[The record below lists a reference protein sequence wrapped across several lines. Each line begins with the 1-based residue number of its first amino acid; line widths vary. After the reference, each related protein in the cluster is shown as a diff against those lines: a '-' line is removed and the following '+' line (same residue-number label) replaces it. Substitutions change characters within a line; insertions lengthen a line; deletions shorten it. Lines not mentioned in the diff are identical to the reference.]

1 MSSGTLRTSDT
12 SESDPRIALRIIPGV
27 SEPGASPPQW
37 HVCVLARSLAPAVR
51 TLTPRVRL
59 ENANV
64 VGLQPESA
72 RVQGSEWTAFFLH
85 VVGAQDSQ
93 GCSITVELR
102 EAPGYAES
110 SPLPLTPLPPI
121 QPFGEVQAQLESERP
136 APGPIGSRLPLRPME
151 VRDGVLRYPDGKEVA
166 LWGVAYYPQ
175 SFTQYFSLERLGV
188 DRRRSTDEDL
198 DDFVEM
204 GIDVIRIH
212 VFDSEISDGDGN
224 LIENDHLD
232 GLDYLVAQCNRKG
245 IYLMLTP
252 IAWWGSPGARPDSF
266 SRNAPMP
273 AMSMWPAMWPIQARY
288 IGQLLTHKNPY
299 TGHRL
304 VDEPS
309 LALFEIINEPWY
321 WSYSQVVS
329 GDVASE
335 DGKVTETTKRGW
347 AGVRD
352 AFHKAVPAQWRNPA
366 TFAWFRY
373 DTVRTYIDA
382 MVDAMRS
389 AGAKLSRIRM
399 SSRPLLTAAVTRSRF
414 RRMRVGCTGS
424 RTTATCS
431 GNWRIGG
438 HWTHGSNP
446 RLVSSMSSMPEAC
459 SDKPIYIPP

>member
-1 MSSGTLRTSDT
+1 
-12 SESDPRIALRIIPGV
+12 
-27 SEPGASPPQW
+27 
-37 HVCVLARSLAPAVR
+37 
-51 TLTPRVRL
+51 
-59 ENANV
+59 
-64 VGLQPESA
+64 
-72 RVQGSEWTAFFLH
+72 
-85 VVGAQDSQ
+85 
-93 GCSITVELR
+93 
-102 EAPGYAES
+102 
-110 SPLPLTPLPPI
+110 
-121 QPFGEVQAQLESERP
+121 
-136 APGPIGSRLPLRPME
+136 ME